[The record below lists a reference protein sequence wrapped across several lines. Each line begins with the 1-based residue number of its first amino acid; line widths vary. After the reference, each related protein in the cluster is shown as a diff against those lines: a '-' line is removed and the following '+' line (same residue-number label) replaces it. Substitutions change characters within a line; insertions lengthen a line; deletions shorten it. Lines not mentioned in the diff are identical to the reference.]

1 VITRFPART
10 TVVVC
15 VVFALASVSLTLFV
29 WRSVG
34 GPVPLEP
41 KQYEVHAL
49 FENASQL
56 TPNADVRIAGVNVG
70 KVTEVRPRG
79 LRTEATLSIDAR
91 YAPLP
96 GDVRAILRQK
106 TLLGETFVGLTPGSP
121 SAARLADGGTVP
133 LDQIEETQPLDRVLG
148 TLDADGRRRLQE
160 LLVDT
165 GTLLDGRARDLS
177 DAAGNLETGT
187 RQLDAMLH
195 LLDDERS
202 SVSALV
208 ARVGDVLQTVGDE
221 EAAVREL
228 VRSGDRALAAT
239 ADRDEQLTATV
250 RAAPAFLRELRTTSD
265 AVERTAT
272 VAAPVLREFRPVAPR
287 VAPALRALEA
297 ASPQIGALLGD
308 LEALTPTARRALPAA
323 AELIDGVTPLM
334 DRLQPAA
341 QQVTP
346 IISYVAAYRQELVA
360 AMSNVAAVTRA
371 KAPGIHGR
379 PTRYLRALIPLGPE
393 SLVGARSRN
402 GNNRHNAYMAP
413 GGLAR
418 LADGLLSS
426 SCSHV
431 APTTT
436 PAPACKE
443 QGGWS
448 FEGRSPAYFQRLT
461 ERPVIPEAVTDLVR
475 MVRK

>member
-1 VITRFPART
+1 VITRFPSRA
-10 TVVVC
+10 TVAVC
-15 VVFALASVSLTLFV
+15 VLFVLASVSLTLFV

-41 KQYEVHAL
+41 KQYEVRAL

-79 LRTEATLSIDAR
+79 LRTEATLSVEAR
-91 YAPLP
+91 YAPLAS
-96 GDVRAILRQK
+96 DVRAILRQK
-106 TLLGETFVGLTPGSP
+106 TLLGETFVALTPGSAEAP
-121 SAARLADGGTVP
+121 RLADGGTVP
-133 LDQIEETQPLDRVLG
+133 LDQIEETQPLDRVLA
-148 TLDADGRRRLQE
+148 TLDRDGRKRLQE
-160 LLVDT
+160 LLTDT

-187 RQLDAMLH
+187 RQLDAMMT
-195 LLDDERS
+195 LLDEERS

-208 ARVGDVLQTVGDE
+208 ARVGEVLQTVGDE
-221 EAAVREL
+221 DAAVQEL
-228 VRSGDRALAAT
+228 IRSGDRALAAT
-239 ADRDEQLTATV
+239 ADRDEELTATV
-250 RAAPAFLRELRTTSD
+250 RAAPAFLRELRTTSQ

-272 VAAPVLREFRPVAPR
+272 VAAPALRAFRPVAPR
-287 VAPALRALEA
+287 VAPALSALEE
-297 ASPQIGALLGD
+297 ASPQIGALLTD

-323 AELIDGVTPLM
+323 GRLIDGLTPLM

-346 IISYVAAYRQELVA
+346 IISYVAAYRQELMA
-360 AMSNVAAVTRA
+360 AMANLGAGTQG
-371 KAPGIHGR
+371 KATGVDGTPK
-379 PTRYLRALIPLGPE
+379 RYLRTLIPVGPE
-393 SLVGARSRN
+393 SLVGARTRS
-402 GNNRHNAYMAP
+402 GSNRHNAYLAP

-418 LADGLLSS
+418 LADGLLSAG
-426 SCSHV
+426 CGHA

-436 PAPACKE
+436 PAPPCRE

-461 ERPVIPEAVTDLVR
+461 ERPVLPEAVNDLVR
-475 MVRK
+475 LVRR